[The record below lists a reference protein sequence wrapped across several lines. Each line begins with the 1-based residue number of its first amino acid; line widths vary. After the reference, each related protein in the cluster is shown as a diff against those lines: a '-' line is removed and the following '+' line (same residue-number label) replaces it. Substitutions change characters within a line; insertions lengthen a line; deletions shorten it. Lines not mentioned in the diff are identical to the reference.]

1 MNKQTLVVV
10 IGAIVL
16 LGLGIAG
23 AMAFTGSS
31 GSDSPVMTMPGG
43 STMPSDQM
51 TSTGGTHT
59 MQDGGTM
66 TGMDMNP

>member
-16 LGLGIAG
+16 LGLGVFG

-31 GSDSPVMTMPGG
+31 SSGSPVMTMDDG
-43 STMPSDQM
+43 TIMPSDQM
-51 TSTGGTHT
+51 TSTQGTHT
-59 MQDGGTM
+59 MEDGGTM
-66 TGMDMNP
+66 TGTEMNP

>member
-16 LGLGIAG
+16 LGLGIFG
-23 AMAFTGSS
+23 AMAFTGGGDS
-31 GSDSPVMTMPGG
+31 GSPVMTMPDGT
-43 STMPSDQM
+43 TMPSDQM
-51 TSTGGTHT
+51 TSTGGTQT
-59 MQDGGTM
+59 MEDGETM

>member
-10 IGAIVL
+10 IGAIAL

-31 GSDSPVMTMPGG
+31 GSDSPVMTMPDG

-59 MQDGGTM
+59 MQDGETM
-66 TGMDMNP
+66 TGMNMNP

>member
-16 LGLGIAG
+16 LGLGVFG
-23 AMAFTGSS
+23 AMAFTG
-31 GSDSPVMTMPGG
+31 GSDSGSPVMTMPDGT
-43 STMPSDQM
+43 TMPTDQM
-51 TSTGGTHT
+51 TTSGGTHT
-59 MQDGGTM
+59 MEDGQTM

>member
-23 AMAFTGSS
+23 AMAFTASS

-43 STMPSDQM
+43 STMPSDQL
-51 TSTGGTHT
+51 TTPGGTHT

>member
-16 LGLGIAG
+16 LGLGIVG

-31 GSDSPVMTMPGG
+31 GSDSPVMTMPTG
-43 STMPSDQM
+43 STMPSDQ
-51 TSTGGTHT
+51 TTTTGGTHK

-66 TGMDMNP
+66 TGADMNP

>member
-31 GSDSPVMTMPGG
+31 GSDSPVMTMPTG
-43 STMPSDQM
+43 STMPSDQ
-51 TSTGGTHT
+51 TTTTGGTHK

-66 TGMDMNP
+66 TGADMNP